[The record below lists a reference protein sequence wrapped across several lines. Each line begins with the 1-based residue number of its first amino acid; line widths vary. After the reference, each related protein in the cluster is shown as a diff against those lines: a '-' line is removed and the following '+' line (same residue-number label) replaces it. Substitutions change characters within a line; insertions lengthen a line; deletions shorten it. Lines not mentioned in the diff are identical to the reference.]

1 MTERFSQNQLI
12 QFQAEQT
19 FPEVFTGLLL
29 PLNGIYNDG
38 LREPDFY
45 FDGLFLVK
53 KGPVDSFPDGSRR
66 YLTLKAKPCGKLT
79 ETRII
84 HHLSNEDYGYFVAV
98 VFGGLDT
105 EIPFGEL
112 KLYVYTLKPKGIEIL
127 TAVPFPL
134 VDENNYRNII
144 NEMSGRNLDGLN
156 IQFEYPQPIL
166 QWPLNNI
173 RDINIWENLGGIYQ
187 RLIGLGYRLK
197 VTMEV

>member
-1 MTERFSQNQLI
+1 MRERFSQNQLI
-12 QFQAEQT
+12 QFQVEKI
-19 FPEVFTGLLL
+19 FPEVFTGFL

-45 FDGLFLVK
+45 FDGLFLIK
-53 KGPVDSFPDGSRR
+53 KGLVDSFPDGSRR

-105 EIPFGEL
+105 ETPFGEL
-112 KLYVYTLKPKGIEIL
+112 RLSAYTLEPKGIESLIVL
-127 TAVPFPL
+127 PFPL
-134 VDENNYRNII
+134 VDKNNYRNII
-144 NEMSGRNLDGLN
+144 NKRMGRNLDGLN
-156 IQFEYPQPIL
+156 IQFKYPQPIL

-173 RDINIWENLGGIYQ
+173 RDINIWEDLKGIYQ
-187 RLIGLGYRLK
+187 RLINLGYSLK
-197 VTMEV
+197 VTIEI